1 MERKEFSYNG
11 MMIVEKKCASE
22 SCQREAI
29 APGGTEHNHMAE
41 LNLDVDVGL
50 WGEGITGALQM
61 DFELSA
67 VHVSFQRTD
76 HFTWA

>member
-1 MERKEFSYNG
+1 
-11 MMIVEKKCASE
+11 MMIGKKCASE
-22 SCQREAI
+22 FCQREAI
-29 APGGTEHNHMAE
+29 ASSGSEHNHTAE

-61 DFELSA
+61 DSELSA

-76 HFTWA
+76 HFTCA